1 MTKTPEEWLQEIS
14 PEKPRGIFKLFLGY
28 APGVGKT
35 YSMLSEAIRRASRG
49 EDVVVGV
56 VESHGRKATA
66 ELAGKLDRVPP
77 RKLEYKGT
85 VFEEMDVDAILAR
98 NPAVVVIDELAH
110 TNIEGSKHPKRYED
124 VIELLEAKIDVLST
138 MNVQHV
144 ESVGPTVQQITGV
157 QVRETVPDWVMQRVD
172 EIVLA
177 DLTPQA
183 LQKRMERGDIYPV
196 DRAQRALS
204 HFFRPGNLIALRE
217 LALRQVTGV
226 VDRSLDA
233 FLEKDGTQPAHTV
246 RERIAVCV
254 SSNPAAQY
262 LIARG
267 SRMGQAIGGEFYV
280 FYIDVG
286 RDTHPEDQKTLA
298 ENIRFAENLGATRRS
313 QLRPKHRRRA
323 RSARARASHHPGDFR
338 TLGAHRVAAL
348 SLPFGHPAI
357 SPRFSFRRCPHHFPG
372 ATLMADPAHIL
383 VVDDEP
389 QITRVLRTSL
399 SAQGYDIRVAN
410 SGEMA
415 LEIMKD
421 WTPNLIITDLSMP
434 SIDGIQ
440 LCRTVR
446 ASSQVPIVVLS
457 VRDKEQQKVE
467 ALDAGAD
474 DYVTKP
480 FGMNELLARVRA
492 NLRRVP
498 AEAEADPVIEIGDFR
513 IDTAAR
519 RVTVRRQEVRLT
531 PKEFE
536 LLVFLARRPGKVVNH
551 RTLLGAIWGGQSTE
565 QVEYLRVFVGQLRKK
580 LEPDASSPRYIV
592 TEPWVGYRFEP
603 GE

>member
-1 MTKTPEEWLQEIS
+1 MAAMIKTPEEWLQEVS

-35 YSMLSEAIRRASRG
+35 YNMLSEAIRRASRG

-66 ELAGKLDRVPP
+66 ELAAKLDRIPP

-85 VFEEMDVDAILAR
+85 IFEEMDVDAILAR
-98 NPAVVVIDELAH
+98 KPAVAVIDELAH

-124 VIELLEAKIDVLST
+124 VIELLDAKIDVLST

-246 RERIAVCV
+246 RERIGVCV

-267 SRMGQAIGGEFYV
+267 SRMAQAIGGDLYV
-280 FYIDVG
+280 FYVDVG
-286 RDTHPEDQKTLA
+286 RDTRPEDQKTLA
-298 ENIRFAENLGATRRS
+298 DNIRFAENLGARVVRATGGS
-313 QLRPKHRRRA
+313 VADGVAQLVREHHITQVIFG
-323 RSARARASHHPGDFR
+323 RSARTGWQRY
-338 TLGAHRVAAL
+338 LY
-348 SLPFGHPAI
+348 
-357 SPRFSFRRCPHHFPG
+357 
-372 ATLMADPAHIL
+372 
-383 VVDDEP
+383 
-389 QITRVLRTSL
+389 L
-399 SAQGYDIRVAN
+399 SAIQRFLRD
-410 SGEMA
+410 S
-415 LEIMKD
+415 
-421 WTPNLIITDLSMP
+421 P
-434 SIDGIQ
+434 SVD
-440 LCRTVR
+440 VH
-446 ASSQVPIVVLS
+446 IV
-457 VRDKEQQKVE
+457 
-467 ALDAGAD
+467 
-474 DYVTKP
+474 T
-480 FGMNELLARVRA
+480 
-492 NLRRVP
+492 
-498 AEAEADPVIEIGDFR
+498 
-513 IDTAAR
+513 
-519 RVTVRRQEVRLT
+519 QEVR
-531 PKEFE
+531 
-536 LLVFLARRPGKVVNH
+536 
-551 RTLLGAIWGGQSTE
+551 
-565 QVEYLRVFVGQLRKK
+565 
-580 LEPDASSPRYIV
+580 
-592 TEPWVGYRFEP
+592 
-603 GE
+603 